1 MYQFNE
7 LWVLFR
13 QHGSSN
19 KREAECAQLWESYSP
34 EMRDLLYKTIR
45 KKLEQRNFVHYDPLR
60 AMQENVQALRSQTL
74 SYNAY
79 YDRYHTTEE
88 RDGWKMIT
96 PQKAGD
102 PPVYYMKGGPE

>member
-7 LWVLFR
+7 LWALFR

-19 KREAECAQLWESYSP
+19 KREAECAQLWEGYSQDL
-34 EMRDLLYKTIR
+34 RDLLYETIR
-45 KKLEQRNFVHYDPLR
+45 KKLELRKFVHYDPLR
-60 AMQENVQALRSQTL
+60 AMQENVEAIRSQTL

-88 RDGWKMIT
+88 RDGWVRTFIEKEQRT
-96 PQKAGD
+96 
-102 PPVYYMKGGPE
+102 VYVKSGG